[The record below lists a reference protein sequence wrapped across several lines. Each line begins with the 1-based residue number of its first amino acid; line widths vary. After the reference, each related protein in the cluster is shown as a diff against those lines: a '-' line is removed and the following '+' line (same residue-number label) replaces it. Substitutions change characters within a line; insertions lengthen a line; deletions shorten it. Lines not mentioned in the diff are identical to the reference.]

1 MQVFTTVYLVEAL
14 RADIRRVEETPGL
27 ERALPA
33 VREFKDAL
41 QQKIAYLERQPGR
54 SDLA

>member
-14 RADIRRVEETPGL
+14 RADIRHVEETPGL
-27 ERALPA
+27 ERTLPV